1 MANVNKFEV
10 AKERAEILGRWYT
23 ELQSTLESACYD
35 YVRNEET
42 GDWDR
47 VEISDAELPSFKL
60 AQRQA
65 CTQLM
70 AELEKML

>member
-10 AKERAEILGRWYT
+10 AKERAEILGRWYS
-23 ELQSTLESACYD
+23 ELQSNLESTLYD
-35 YVRNEET
+35 YKKNEET
-42 GDWDR
+42 GEWDK
-47 VEISDAELPSFKL
+47 VEIPESEIPTFRL
-60 AQRQA
+60 AQKEA